1 MAKTQ
6 KPNQKHPDHN
16 FSSKNTKKFI
26 TVERGHINRHESRL
40 FTNSNSSLCRKLH
53 EKNSENLKKKAKIVK
68 ILTIYKEI
76 LSFL

>member
-6 KPNQKHPDHN
+6 KPNQKHPDHS

-26 TVERGHINRHESRL
+26 TMECGHINRHESKL

-53 EKNSENLKKKAKIVK
+53 EKNPENLKKKAKIVR
-68 ILTIYKEI
+68 ISTIYK
-76 LSFL
+76 